1 MEIKLNDEQRKQL
14 LEDCYIK
21 VVLDENNWLHAE
33 SCDDER
39 WQFSYGE
46 IGHKTGE
53 RYDGYCFDTKDLR
66 KSKPE
71 RQSHNSFRYGNLC
84 NNCLTPLTLHY
95 PYCPMCGQKQDW
107 TEG

>member
-1 MEIKLNDEQRKQL
+1 MEIKLSEEQRKQL

-21 VVLDENNWLHAE
+21 VVLDENNWLYAE

-39 WQFSYGE
+39 WRFSYGE
-46 IGHKTGE
+46 IGHKAGE

-71 RQSHNSFRYGNLC
+71 RQNYKRGVDFC
-84 NNCLTPLTLHY
+84 NNCSAPLTLHY

-107 TEG
+107 TEGIE